1 MFKSRFF
8 GPLGKRDLFVGMYS
22 VVPKSTT
29 INNATFN
36 DNDVGEGNENED
48 DDDYEDNEDDAVFAV
63 RQHQF
68 VWWMRRE

>member
-1 MFKSRFF
+1 M
-8 GPLGKRDLFVGMYS
+8 L
-22 VVPKSTT
+22 
-29 INNATFN
+29 INEAAFN
-36 DNDVGEGNENED
+36 DDGNEKEED

>member
-1 MFKSRFF
+1 M
-8 GPLGKRDLFVGMYS
+8 L
-22 VVPKSTT
+22 
-29 INNATFN
+29 INNAAFN
-36 DNDVGEGNENED
+36 DDGNEKYD

>member
-1 MFKSRFF
+1 M
-8 GPLGKRDLFVGMYS
+8 L
-22 VVPKSTT
+22 
-29 INNATFN
+29 INDAAFN
-36 DNDVGEGNENED
+36 DDEVGEGNENED